1 MNRSRKIAEYALYTA
16 LAFLFGYLENL
27 FPLPLPF
34 PGMKIGFANL
44 IFILTLYKKGF
55 RYTLSLSL
63 LRIVLSAFTFGS
75 LFSLLYSLVG
85 SILSLILMEV
95 LKKIAKDRLSML
107 SVSAAGGMAHCM
119 GQWLVA
125 SLVVGFD
132 SLRWYAPILYFSG
145 LISGFFI
152 GFLAMQCAKR
162 GAL

>member
-1 MNRSRKIAEYALYTA
+1 MNRSKKIAEYALYTA

-75 LFSLLYSLVG
+75 LFSLLYSLTG
-85 SILSLILMEV
+85 SLLSLVLMAV
-95 LKKIAKDRLSML
+95 LKQLAKDRLSML

-125 SLVVGFD
+125 SLIVGFD
-132 SLRWYAPILYFSG
+132 SLRWYTPILYFSG

-162 GAL
+162 RAL